1 MGDGVFGYPER
12 KHGSKIKKCPFA
24 DIENLPYNP
33 PHLIVQA
40 FISFTSIPPAC
51 ISPTPI
57 PHASGTFSIAPA
69 TNNSFIP
76 SIWTISTAIPHIISH
91 IIPSTVPLAIS
102 RTIPHAIP
110 ATILATILSSIPN
123 SLRISPNHILNALQ
137 PHPASNIRPVLYG
150 FRCFPTFSIPV
161 RISPNLVLNS
171 PLILI
176 SRLIFRILGVFCV
189 FSAF

>member
-24 DIENLPYNP
+24 DIENLLDNP

-40 FISFTSIPPAC
+40 FIPPASIPPDPIPHA
-51 ISPTPI
+51 SI

-69 TNNSFIP
+69 TNNSFTT
-76 SIWTISTAIPHIISH
+76 SIWIISTAIPHIISH

-102 RTIPHAIP
+102 RAIPHAIP

-123 SLRISPNHILNALQ
+123 SLRISLFGN
-137 PHPASNIRPVLYG
+137 V
-150 FRCFPTFSIPV
+150 
-161 RISPNLVLNS
+161 
-171 PLILI
+171 
-176 SRLIFRILGVFCV
+176 
-189 FSAF
+189 SAFFF